1 MIKRDIIIIGAGLGG
16 LATAIALRQDG
27 HSVLILEEVTE
38 FKEVSICRDTG
49 NSQGLHRT
57 LGRRRH

>member
-27 HSVLILEEVTE
+27 HSVRILEEVTE
-38 FKEVSICRDTG
+38 FKEVSIPRDLR
-49 NSQGLHRT
+49 NPQD
-57 LGRRRH
+57 